1 MAGEE
6 NTAGESAGQQTQANA
21 QRVLDQLGLTPEE
34 ANQAL
39 QRVSVAKKRAMQM
52 QAERQIAQT
61 AEDIGI
67 NEPDQNI
74 QPTQVQEEKPVIKS
88 IKMSESKP
96 TEKKEPF
103 KLSTEVNKLKKGA
116 GEWIKKHKEEIK
128 IGGLLGLAGFTAMN
142 WAAILPLLTS
152 IGNLPIIAP
161 VVGFMK
167 GLIPHAPIAKSLVTG
182 LIK

>member
-6 NTAGESAGQQTQANA
+6 NNAGERAGQQAQANI

-34 ANQAL
+34 ADQAVL
-39 QRVSVAKKRAMQM
+39 QASAAKKRAQQL
-52 QAERQIAQT
+52 QAERQVAQ
-61 AEDIGI
+61 AEDDIDI
-67 NEPDQNI
+67 EEPA
-74 QPTQVQEEKPVIKS
+74 QETKPVITS
-88 IKMSESKP
+88 SKMAESKP
-96 TEKKEPF
+96 SEKKEPF

-128 IGGLLGLAGFTAMN
+128 IGGLLGLAGFSAMN

-167 GLIPHAPIAKSLVTG
+167 GLIPHTPIAKSM
-182 LIK
+182 IKLPI